1 MIAGLSLIFFLIHEI
16 CCVLCAVQLKFWF
29 QFDLG
34 GENSASYYG
43 QGRQLLLTFLTMVK
57 RWSLFTSNFYALI
70 GQNLSGDHEF
80 TAENKLCGI
89 LKLVY
94 FDS

>member
-1 MIAGLSLIFFLIHEI
+1 MIAGLSLIFLIHEI

-34 GENSASYYG
+34 GEKSASYYG

-70 GQNLSGDHEF
+70 GQNLTGEV